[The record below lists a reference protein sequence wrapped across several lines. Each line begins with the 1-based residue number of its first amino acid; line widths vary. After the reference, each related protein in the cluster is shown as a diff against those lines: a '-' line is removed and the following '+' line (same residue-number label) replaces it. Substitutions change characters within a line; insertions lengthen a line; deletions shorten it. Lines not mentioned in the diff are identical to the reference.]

1 MMDATRYFEHRLNE
15 TGYPNIEAMLSS
27 ITFIRQWLFLQKHY
41 SHDLTKYVISQMA
54 SIVALPTYSQPCAC
68 VVSCRVHY

>member
-54 SIVALPTYSQPCAC
+54 SIVALPTYSHSSAC
-68 VVSCRVHY
+68 CRVHY